1 MVPGRWCGLL
11 FLLDCFICEAVC
23 SSCCSRLTTEAT
35 LSYHLWSECMS
46 KWMDSMELQWQR
58 LISEAIQ
65 AEAGFWAPRKAC
77 SHKGTDFSGLSL
89 PGPACSSF
97 CPQFPAW
104 LWTLSIS
111 FPCSSEG
118 QWEKANVTKCAPKVP
133 GSLNSPIAVDP
144 QPWARHGLSQEAPCG
159 PAGAVLSKARI

>member
-1 MVPGRWCGLL
+1 MRQFVLVVVLDSPQRQHLVIIYGVSAWVNEWILWNCSDRGWSQKPSRRRQASGLL
-11 FLLDCFICEAVC
+11 G
-23 SSCCSRLTTEAT
+23 RLVAT
-35 LSYHLWSECMS
+35 RARTSVACPCRALPA
-46 KWMDSMELQWQR
+46 LQ
-58 LISEAIQ
+58 
-65 AEAGFWAPRKAC
+65 
-77 SHKGTDFSGLSL
+77 
-89 PGPACSSF
+89 F

-159 PAGAVLSKARI
+159 PAGAVLSKAQI